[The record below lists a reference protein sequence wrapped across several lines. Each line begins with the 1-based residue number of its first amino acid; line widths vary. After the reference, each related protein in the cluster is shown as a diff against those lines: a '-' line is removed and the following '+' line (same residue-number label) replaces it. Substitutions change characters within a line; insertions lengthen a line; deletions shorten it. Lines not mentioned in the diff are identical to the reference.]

1 MGKEDF
7 EFLKFRAL
15 ESLEIAEK
23 LFRDKHYNFA
33 AFHIEQFFQFSLK
46 YLIGISTETF

>member
-1 MGKEDF
+1 MGNLVKEMGKEDF

-23 LFRDKHYNFA
+23 LFRVV
-33 AFHIEQFFQFSLK
+33 ERR
-46 YLIGISTETF
+46 